1 MYKVLKIGD
10 KDYKLEYTIEAALY
24 DDCTASLIEFFSKT
38 FGAAEIERISK
49 DASDSEREMMA
60 QAALKNGISGI
71 SNMPSLAITVLYAG
85 LLEHHGTGRNGDGT
99 VRNKEDAKD
108 IAREYFIDHAEDGT
122 DTFYDLFQI
131 CIEQMGEDGFFKR
144 IGLEKMMNQ
153 NQAAK
158 QNRAAR
164 RAQSRTSAKSS

>member
-1 MYKVLKIGD
+1 MYKILRIGE
-10 KDYKLEYTIEAALY
+10 KEYKLEYTIEAALY
-24 DDCTASLIEFFSKT
+24 DDCTAGLIEFFSKT
-38 FGAAEIERISK
+38 FGAVEIEKISQNA
-49 DASDSEREMMA
+49 DEDSREKMA

-85 LLEHHGTGRNGDGT
+85 LLEHHGVGRNGDGI
-99 VRNKEDAKD
+99 VRNKEDVKD
-108 IAREYFIDHAEDGT
+108 IARKYFADHAEDGT

-158 QNRAAR
+158 PNRATR
-164 RAQSRTSAKSS
+164 RTQSKTSAKSS